1 MGDTLLVLTLL
12 SLGDGD
18 AAQVEA
24 LRVKSNYLYAKA
36 LALSGDTLRAIN
48 VLLQEEGCRA
58 KRYRLV
64 LMLGKFYLDGATEL
78 LEDTVCFGH
87 RDIILYNA
95 YVLNFLDDPLS
106 DSLRSMLPPLLD
118 PGKAILYNLVP
129 GMGLVYAGRPWQ
141 GIKTFLANVVGI
153 AGITYSIKNK
163 RYVDAAVWYV
173 FWEGRFLT
181 GSFQNSISAVWNENR
196 RRLKP
201 YFRKILHM
209 IEEGG

>member
-1 MGDTLLVLTLL
+1 MGDTLLVLALL

-18 AAQVEA
+18 AAQIEA
-24 LRVKSNYLYAKA
+24 LRLRSNYLYAKA

-48 VLLQEEGCRA
+48 VLVQEKGCRA

-78 LEDTVCFGH
+78 LGDTVCFGE
-87 RDIILYNA
+87 RDVILYNA
-95 YVLNFLDDPLS
+95 YVLNFLEDPLS
-106 DSLRSMLPPLLD
+106 DTLRSMVPSLLD

-141 GIKTFLANVVGI
+141 GIKTFLANAVGI
-153 AGITYSIKNK
+153 GGITYSIRKK
-163 RYVDAAVWYV
+163 RYVDAAVWYI

-181 GSFQNSISAVWNENR
+181 GSFQNTIKAVWDENR
-196 RRLKP
+196 RRLRP
-201 YFRKILHM
+201 YFRKILQM
-209 IEEGG
+209 IEEGE